1 MRILALDPGSVR
13 VGVAIS
19 DELRILAT
27 PLDYIPAEPFAG
39 CARRIADVIR
49 EREVVQVIVG
59 MPRNMDGSYGEAAQR
74 SRAFVSALRD
84 VVQVPIRT
92 WDERLTTVQARRA
105 LRETGSKGGDRERID
120 SAAAAVLLQGY
131 LDAQVS

>member
-19 DELRILAT
+19 DELRILAS
-27 PLDYIPAEPFAG
+27 PLDHIPAEPFAD
-39 CARRIADVIR
+39 CARRISELIR
-49 EREVVQVIVG
+49 EREVMQVIVG
-59 MPRNMDGSYGEAAQR
+59 LPRNMDGSYGEAAQR
-74 SRAFVSALRD
+74 SRAFVAALRD

-105 LRETGSKGGDRERID
+105 LREGGGKGDVRDRID

-131 LDAQVS
+131 LDAQAP

>member
-13 VGVAIS
+13 VGVAVS

-27 PLDYIPAEPFAG
+27 PLDYIPAEPFAD
-39 CARRIADVIR
+39 CARRIGEVIR
-49 EREVVQVIVG
+49 EREVVQVVVG

-74 SRAFVSALRD
+74 ARAFVAALRD

-92 WDERLTTVQARRA
+92 WDERLTTVRAQKA
-105 LRETGSKGGDRERID
+105 LREGGAKGNTRDRID

-131 LDAQVS
+131 LDAQAS